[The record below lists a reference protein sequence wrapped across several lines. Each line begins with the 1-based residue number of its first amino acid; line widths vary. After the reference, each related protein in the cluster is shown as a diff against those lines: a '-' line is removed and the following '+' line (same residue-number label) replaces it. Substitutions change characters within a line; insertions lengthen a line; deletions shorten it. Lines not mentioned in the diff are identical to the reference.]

1 MEGGVEGFI
10 CHLIP
15 PERISSLIS
24 VSSYIDNLPSARLL
38 QPSLCHAQME
48 WQCLPHHIG
57 FQSLN
62 RHLTAEN
69 VHMWTPTCIHCATQK
84 GDCAIC
90 LLQRDA
96 IPVPGHPLWGF
107 THSWCPP
114 RTFPTWDPIIRPS
127 WANVSSTLSS
137 PTILRGLEYRHI
149 SGELAWNISQ
159 PQGLGQLPTR
169 ADISMDW
176 PSQLFSEVCIS
187 LPCYIANQDEW
198 GSVLS

>member
-15 PERISSLIS
+15 PERISSLLS
-24 VSSYIDNLPSARLL
+24 VSSYIDNLPRARLL

-57 FQSLN
+57 VQSLN
-62 RHLTAEN
+62 RHLTARN

-90 LLQRDA
+90 LLPRDT

-107 THSWCPP
+107 TYSWCPP
-114 RTFPTWDPIIRPS
+114 KTFSAWIPIIRPS
-127 WANVSSTLSS
+127 WDNICSTLSS
-137 PTILRGLEYRHI
+137 PSFLKWT
-149 SGELAWNISQ
+149 
-159 PQGLGQLPTR
+159 
-169 ADISMDW
+169 
-176 PSQLFSEVCIS
+176 
-187 LPCYIANQDEW
+187 
-198 GSVLS
+198 